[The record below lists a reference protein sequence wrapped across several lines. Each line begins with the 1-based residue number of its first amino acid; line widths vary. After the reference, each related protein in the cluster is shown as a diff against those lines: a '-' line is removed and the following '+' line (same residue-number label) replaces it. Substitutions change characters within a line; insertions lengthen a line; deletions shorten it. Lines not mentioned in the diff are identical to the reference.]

1 MKCSN
6 LLVEEASEAEDG
18 KAEKKFND
26 EEEDDEFF
34 PLEMGRRHAEAPP
47 DAGEDGQ
54 QEDDVTRSFKRPR
67 AKVIKLFFL
76 CQLQI
81 DQIS

>member
-1 MKCSN
+1 LKCSN

-18 KAEKKFND
+18 EAEKKFND

-34 PLEMGRRHAEAPP
+34 PLEVGRRHAEAPA

-54 QEDDVTRSFKRPR
+54 QEDDVTRSFQRPG
-67 AKVIKLFFL
+67 ANVEKLFLFVTYKL
-76 CQLQI
+76 VK
-81 DQIS
+81 